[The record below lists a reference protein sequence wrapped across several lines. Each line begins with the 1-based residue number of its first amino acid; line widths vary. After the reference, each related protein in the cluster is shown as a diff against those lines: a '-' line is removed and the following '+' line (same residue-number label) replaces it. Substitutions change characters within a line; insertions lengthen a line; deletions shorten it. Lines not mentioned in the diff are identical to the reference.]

1 MFSFVFQ
8 AIFLSASLTANP
20 ASSVLMLSSPTNI
33 SKYLLHIWHD
43 KQPWCSLYICFLI
56 LFLFSFPFFR
66 SFLSLCFVLLTNKIT
81 NNISPLCLLLS
92 KWVFWSIHN
101 SCLQPPANLFSKC
114 SNDLYKMY
122 QLDYYLSRVV
132 NVENSANQ

>member
-1 MFSFVFQ
+1 MFFKLFSYLHHWLPTQHRQSLCFPHQLTLANICF
-8 AIFLSASLTANP
+8 IFD
-20 ASSVLMLSSPTNI
+20 MISSPGVVFI
-33 SKYLLHIWHD
+33 FASWY
-43 KQPWCSLYICFLI
+43 F
-56 LFLFSFPFFR
+56 FLFSFPFFH
-66 SFLSLCFVLLTNKIT
+66 SFLSLCFMLLTNKIT

-122 QLDYYLSRVV
+122 QLDYYLSRLV
-132 NVENSANQ
+132 NIENSGNQ